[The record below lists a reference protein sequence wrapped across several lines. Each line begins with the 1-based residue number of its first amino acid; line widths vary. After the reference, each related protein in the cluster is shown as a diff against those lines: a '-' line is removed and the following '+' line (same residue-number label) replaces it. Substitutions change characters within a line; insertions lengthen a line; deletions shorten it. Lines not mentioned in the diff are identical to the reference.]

1 MSQPSPAT
9 INKRRMM
16 LYKAVQAFPN
26 NQRIR
31 NALLRTY
38 ASEHIQ
44 AAARQG
50 VYIGYNRND
59 ELFAL
64 DLDTR
69 LRQAG
74 VNIWLD
80 QIDIEP
86 DEDWEYAVSN
96 TINRSGMMI
105 LVLSPHAVEDDQLQ
119 QEAITFLELGKIV
132 VPVVHE
138 ICDIAKLNL
147 ILPPID
153 FSENFD
159 HGLQFLLQ
167 GMIEQPAVNA

>member
-1 MSQPSPAT
+1 MSQSSLVT
-9 INKRRMM
+9 ISKRRLM
-16 LYKAVQAFPN
+16 LYKAIQEFPD

-38 ASEHIQ
+38 ASEYIQ
-44 AAARQG
+44 VAAKDG
-50 VYIGYNRND
+50 IYIGYNRAD

-64 DLDTR
+64 ELDTE
-69 LRQAG
+69 LRQVGMNA
-74 VNIWLD
+74 WLD

-105 LVLSPHAVEDDQLQ
+105 FVLSPYAVEDTQLQ
-119 QEAITFLELGKIV
+119 QEANTFLELGKV
-132 VPVVHE
+132 VIPVVHE
-138 ICDIAKLNL
+138 TCDISTLDL

-159 HGLQFLLQ
+159 NGLQFLLQ
-167 GMIEQPAVNA
+167 GMIEQSAVNV